1 MFILDDL
8 LIWLP
13 VKGLV
18 GILKTVAEVAEA
30 EVTDVSKIKEDL
42 LLLQTLYEID
52 EITEEEYQK
61 REAELLERLNVAREF
76 ASD

>member
-18 GILKTVAEVAEA
+18 GILKTIAEVAES
-30 EVTDVSKIKEDL
+30 EVSDESKIKEDL

-61 REAELLERLNVAREF
+61 REAELLERLNMAREF